1 MRIGTCEPAV
11 PQPAGDLEA
20 GQVRQPDVEHDR
32 VDARAAGQL
41 ERGGAGRGALDEM
54 PLAAEQP
61 RDEVGEARVVLD
73 EQEVHPPCLPPEH
86 QRFLKA
92 A

>member
-1 MRIGTCEPAV
+1 MRATSKP
-11 PQPAGDLEA
+11 

-32 VDARAAGQL
+32 VDPRAGGEL
-41 ERGGAGRGALDEM
+41 ERGRARRGALDEM

-73 EQEVHPPCLPPEH
+73 QEQVHPPCVPPQH

-92 A
+92 RLSRL